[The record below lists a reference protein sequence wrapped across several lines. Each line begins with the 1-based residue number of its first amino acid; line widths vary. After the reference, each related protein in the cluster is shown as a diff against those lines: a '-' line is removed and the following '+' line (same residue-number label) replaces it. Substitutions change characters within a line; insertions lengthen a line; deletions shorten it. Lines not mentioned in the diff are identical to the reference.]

1 LLLGFLSTG
10 RQSVSLD
17 LALDW
22 RILGFTLGVATIT
35 GVLFGLAP
43 AWRAARVDPQTA
55 MKSGGR
61 GIAGADR
68 RYRIGK
74 ALVVGQVAL
83 SLVLVAAAGLLVGSF
98 RRLVTLDPGFRREG
112 VLLAAMDLGG
122 AGLKDEQ
129 LRTVPSEI
137 LRQIRAIP
145 GVASASMSL
154 VTPVGRAGWNDLV
167 LAQGFRPT
175 SFQDSLA
182 FFNHVSDGY
191 FATLGTEL
199 LAGRDISAD
208 DVAQGRSVAVI
219 DQTMARR
226 VFGMDAPIGRSFQ
239 TPVGDS
245 ASPPREVIGV
255 VRDAKY
261 QRLDE
266 KPKATAYFPYGVGT
280 QAGDRVNFEI
290 RTARPIASVVRDV
303 ERIAGGQSPAIA
315 LEFTTLSIQVAES
328 LTRPRVLAALSGFF
342 GGLALLLAVIG
353 LYGTMSYSVTQRR
366 NEIGIRMALGAGSRR
381 VLGGVIG
388 EALRLVVTGVAVGAV
403 LALAST
409 RLIAAFLY
417 GVAPKD
423 PATLA
428 ISAGILA
435 VIAMTSA
442 AVPAWRAARLDPVS
456 ALRED

>member
-1 LLLGFLSTG
+1 
-10 RQSVSLD
+10 
-17 LALDW
+17 
-22 RILGFTLGVATIT
+22 
-35 GVLFGLAP
+35 
-43 AWRAARVDPQTA
+43 

-68 RYRIGK
+68 RHRIGK

-98 RRLVTLDPGFRREG
+98 RRLVTLDPGFRRDG

-122 AGLKDEQ
+122 TGLKDRQ
-129 LRTVPSEI
+129 LVTVPSEI
-137 LRQIRAIP
+137 LRQIRAVP
-145 GVASASMSL
+145 GVTSASMSM
-154 VTPVGRAGWNDLV
+154 VTPVGHSGWNDFV
-167 LAQGFRPT
+167 RAQGFNPT

-182 FFNHVSDGY
+182 WFNHVSEGY
-191 FATLGTEL
+191 FTTLGTEL
-199 LAGRDISAD
+199 LAGRDITAE
-208 DVAQGRSVAVI
+208 DVAQSRSVAVI

-226 VFGMDAPIGRSFQ
+226 VFGMDRPIGRTFQ
-239 TPVGDS
+239 TPVGDT

-266 KPKATAYFPYGVGT
+266 KPRAMAYFPYGVGT
-280 QAGDRVNFEI
+280 NAGNWANFEI
-290 RTARPIASVVRDV
+290 RTARPTASVVRDV
-303 ERIAGGQSPAIA
+303 ERIAAGQSPAIA
-315 LEFTTLSIQVAES
+315 LEFTTLSIQVSES

-388 EALRLVVTGVAVGAV
+388 EALRLVALGVVVGTV

-409 RLIAAFLY
+409 RLIASFLY

-423 PATLA
+423 PTTLA
-428 ISAGILA
+428 ISAGVLA
-435 VIAMTSA
+435 LIAMASA
-442 AVPAWRAARLDPVS
+442 AAPAWRASRLDPVS